1 MLNSSAKIHKPNFI
15 AVKVLVKIVSS
26 LVALGQNLKSEVDPY
41 TRAIVKNL
49 LKVDDL
55 NNKETLMCLST
66 AVQYDELEQAKA
78 LIGRLSCT
86 AGTASTQASSTRMM
100 FLHLGI
106 CEVQKGKRNDIT
118 RFCDNDRAKAFSA
131 LFTANALVISEL
143 LDRASGLV
151 LKHQTGKK
159 IMYKNHTNKKEN
171 EVSTVSCMV
180 CAVRAL
186 DNALLTAHKHQAEL
200 MKY

>member
-1 MLNSSAKIHKPNFI
+1 MSKQAKTFSVKFVEVLTARNAEQFSKDTQTALNNAQAGSAAIDLVMSKPEFAELAKDLLKKARIADHKQDKANFI

-131 LFTANALVISEL
+131 LFTANA
-143 LDRASGLV
+143 
-151 LKHQTGKK
+151 
-159 IMYKNHTNKKEN
+159 
-171 EVSTVSCMV
+171 
-180 CAVRAL
+180 
-186 DNALLTAHKHQAEL
+186 
-200 MKY
+200 

>member
-1 MLNSSAKIHKPNFI
+1 MSKQAKTFSVKFVEVLTARNAEQFSKDTQTALNNAQAGSAAIDLVMSKPEFAELAKDLLKKARIADHKQDKANFI

-26 LVALGQNLKSEVDPY
+26 LVALGQNLKSEVDPN

-131 LFTANALVISEL
+131 LFTANA
-143 LDRASGLV
+143 
-151 LKHQTGKK
+151 
-159 IMYKNHTNKKEN
+159 
-171 EVSTVSCMV
+171 
-180 CAVRAL
+180 
-186 DNALLTAHKHQAEL
+186 
-200 MKY
+200 